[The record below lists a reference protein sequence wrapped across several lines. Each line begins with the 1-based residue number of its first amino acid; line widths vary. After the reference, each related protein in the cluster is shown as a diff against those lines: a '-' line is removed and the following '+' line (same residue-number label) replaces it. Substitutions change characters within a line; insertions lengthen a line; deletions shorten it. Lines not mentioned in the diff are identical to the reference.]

1 MFCRRPCKSLVKGEK
16 DSPDARFR
24 RSAHCRTCQNLQLTR
39 VPLGGGSCLRRTG
52 HPFTVSGPCGP
63 SQKIECVFSA
73 SPETIRREPREFDL
87 RRSVGNRRTWQ
98 SARCVILLFF
108 SPGGSQFLCRR
119 APGICE
125 PYEVAFSA
133 IHGEQ
138 IRDHLSS
145 YGQRRSI
152 RISLLLLSFIDQGQ
166 IMILSGCQLRG
177 FHQHTLN
184 MLVALFGK
192 RCARYL
198 VSGALFITA
207 EPAVTDGFL
216 DRGET

>member
-87 RRSVGNRRTWQ
+87 RRSVGKRQDLAVCALCNPIFFPQAAFSTPLRPCELLQ
-98 SARCVILLFF
+98 ARSLVV
-108 SPGGSQFLCRR
+108 PDPRR
-119 APGICE
+119 ADTQPSSEPRQASLDCYSLSASRFHKPGPDRGPAGAPASRLPPAHAGYVCCA
-125 PYEVAFSA
+125 VWKAGCASSC
-133 IHGEQ
+133 
-138 IRDHLSS
+138 RLSS
-145 YGQRRSI
+145 FRHRKV
-152 RISLLLLSFIDQGQ
+152 R
-166 IMILSGCQLRG
+166 
-177 FHQHTLN
+177 N
-184 MLVALFGK
+184 N
-192 RCARYL
+192 
-198 VSGALFITA
+198 
-207 EPAVTDGFL
+207 
-216 DRGET
+216 

>member
-98 SARCVILLFF
+98 SARCVILEQGLVHRSTTNHERVESRLDKTMVGLRPTLSTTNCANQSPASATCPGSSF
-108 SPGGSQFLCRR
+108 SISYR
-119 APGICE
+119 
-125 PYEVAFSA
+125 S
-133 IHGEQ
+133 Q
-138 IRDHLSS
+138 IR
-145 YGQRRSI
+145 
-152 RISLLLLSFIDQGQ
+152 
-166 IMILSGCQLRG
+166 
-177 FHQHTLN
+177 
-184 MLVALFGK
+184 
-192 RCARYL
+192 
-198 VSGALFITA
+198 GA
-207 EPAVTDGFL
+207 
-216 DRGET
+216 